1 MFSRKLV
8 ACMDVFWI
16 VVVIVLLLAA
26 FGYAGYLYVKEA
38 GPESLR
44 LWLTGSRLFRMAS
57 NGNGRSVAVEPH
69 TTETAPMPFATAES
83 EQEAAQ
89 LAAQER
95 RAALDS
101 EALRHLKE
109 EFQRDL
115 VAAVGRSREFDAR
128 LARVELSAGPDPA
141 IEEEIASIRETQQAE
156 IGDLRQSMESLKDR
170 IGTYGE
176 RRGEAL
182 AALYGSLA
190 RVESSLAAVVN
201 PMLLPGESLA
211 LPHELPQEAY
221 AWANWGDVGE
231 RAYAFGNVFN
241 ENRLVLERS
250 TADAIA
256 GFIATLRT
264 GLTGSVYPA
273 VRGSKPTADQIVQMR
288 SGLEAII
295 AALPVIRG
303 QIENAYR
310 DEK

>member
-1 MFSRKLV
+1 MLARKLV

-16 VVVIVLLLAA
+16 VVVILLLVAA
-26 FGYAGYLYVKEA
+26 FGYAGYLYIKEA

-44 LWLTGSRLFRMAS
+44 LWLTGSRLFRITPSGSGHGGAMESHA
-57 NGNGRSVAVEPH
+57 AD
-69 TTETAPMPFATAES
+69 TAPMNTGREI
-83 EQEAAQ
+83 EQEAMQ
-89 LAAQER
+89 LAAQDR
-95 RAALDS
+95 RAAIDS
-101 EALRHLKE
+101 DALRHLKE

-128 LARVELSAGPDPA
+128 LSRVELSAAPDPA
-141 IEEEIASIRETQQAE
+141 IGEEIASIREIQQTE
-156 IGDLRQSMESLKDR
+156 IGDLRQSMESLRER

-182 AALYGSLA
+182 SALYSSLA

-201 PMLLPGESLA
+201 PMLLPGESLT
-211 LPHELPQEAY
+211 LPTELPQEAY
-221 AWANWGDVGE
+221 AWSNWGDVGE

-256 GFIATLRT
+256 NFIATLRT
-264 GLTGSVYPA
+264 GLTGSIYPA
-273 VRGSKPTADQIVQMR
+273 VRGSKPGADQIVQMR
-288 SGLEAII
+288 SGLGAII
-295 AALPVIRG
+295 AALPEIRE

-310 DEK
+310 DER